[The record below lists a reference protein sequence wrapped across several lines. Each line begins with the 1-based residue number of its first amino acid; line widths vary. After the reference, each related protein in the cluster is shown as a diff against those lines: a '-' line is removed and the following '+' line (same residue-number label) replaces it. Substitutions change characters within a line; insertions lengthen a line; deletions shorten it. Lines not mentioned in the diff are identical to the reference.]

1 MWRII
6 SNLCSRSKMPDY
18 LNNILE
24 VHNVI
29 WGLQQEVLGVAL
41 DLVTDEQKAYL
52 V

>member
-6 SNLCSRSKMPDY
+6 SNLCSRSKMPGY

-29 WGLQQEVLGVAL
+29 WELQQEVLGVAL